1 MNSLIEG
8 KCFRVD
14 NGITAY
20 QIISQAR
27 WTAAGTDEAKLGD
40 WVFETLAQGAA
51 GKVGAFR
58 AMGYKIVVAGSNFGC
73 GGKSNDHPVLA
84 LKGAGVDLVIAES
97 FSRIFFRN
105 AINLGL
111 PVTLCPGILS
121 ICATD
126 DAVECDLLK
135 GVVKDLSKDIS
146 LEAVPL
152 STLALDI
159 LGAGSLLGYFGEMR
173 DTPERLFVSNFIS
186 NH

>member
-1 MNSLIEG
+1 MNSLIGG
-8 KCFRVD
+8 KCFWVG

-27 WTAAGTDEAKLGD
+27 WTAAGTDETELGN
-40 WVFETLAQGAA
+40 WAFEKLAQGAA
-51 GKVGAFR
+51 DKIGAFR

-84 LKGAGVDLVIAES
+84 LKGAGIGLIIAES

-111 PVTLCPGILS
+111 PVTLCPGISSLCS
-121 ICATD
+121 TD
-126 DAVECDLLK
+126 DAVECDLRNGL
-135 GVVKDLSKDIS
+135 VKNISSGAS
-146 LEAVPL
+146 LETVSL

-159 LGAGSLLGYFGEMR
+159 LGAGSLLGYCSKMR
-173 DTPERLFVSNFIS
+173 GTPELLFASKR
-186 NH
+186 